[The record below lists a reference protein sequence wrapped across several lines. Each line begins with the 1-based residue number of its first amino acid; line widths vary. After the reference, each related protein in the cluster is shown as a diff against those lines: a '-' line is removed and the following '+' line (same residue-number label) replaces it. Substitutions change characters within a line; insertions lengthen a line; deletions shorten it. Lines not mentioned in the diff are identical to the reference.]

1 MAEKDA
7 EVETTQRIKIRIG
20 DAEFEAEG
28 PVALVKEQFEAFMA
42 VVKEHAIPRAKNIES
57 SPDTGTIGAVGG
69 LAVLASGVAGAPATL
84 SEATPITDELLTRV
98 YRRDGDGISL
108 LGLPR
113 TDQPSA
119 DALVALLY
127 GYRRL
132 LNRTAVNGYTLI
144 RAAKQSG
151 VVIPRVDTSL
161 AKRTDFVLAAGAKRG
176 RMYSLNNPGVV
187 YAEELLRKIVG

>member
-1 MAEKDA
+1 
-7 EVETTQRIKIRIG
+7 
-20 DAEFEAEG
+20 
-28 PVALVKEQFEAFMA
+28 
-42 VVKEHAIPRAKNIES
+42 
-57 SPDTGTIGAVGG
+57 
-69 LAVLASGVAGAPATL
+69 
-84 SEATPITDELLTRV
+84 
-98 YRRDGDGISL
+98 
-108 LGLPR
+108 
-113 TDQPSA
+113 
-119 DALVALLY
+119 
-127 GYRRL
+127 